1 MSLEAHGRT
10 YLSVSRLAALSRAC
24 PSPVPGALAACGYFL
39 KSFVSLGPAAR
50 LISEDGGCSWMCCRI
65 SLAAQ
70 LGARR
75 GGGPECICACSEAG
89 LELTPFCWRTGR
101 NLHPGEEKSVSSRD
115 LGACARSLSVLLGHW
130 DLPYPPTHPGSFLG
144 LLVWP
149 CLTAAALQLPRPR
162 EVQAGR
168 RARCKLHGGL
178 PSPR

>member
-10 YLSVSRLAALSRAC
+10 HLSVSRLAALSRAC

-101 NLHPGEEKSVSSRD
+101 NLHPGEEKSVHGSHSSFQQRPGSLCPVPISA
-115 LGACARSLSVLLGHW
+115 LGALG
-130 DLPYPPTHPGSFLG
+130 PPVPTNPPRLVPWPLG
-144 LLVWP
+144 LAVP
-149 CLTAAALQLPRPR
+149 DSCCFAAPAATGSAGR
-162 EVQAGR
+162 QAG
-168 RARCKLHGGL
+168 KV
-178 PSPR
+178 